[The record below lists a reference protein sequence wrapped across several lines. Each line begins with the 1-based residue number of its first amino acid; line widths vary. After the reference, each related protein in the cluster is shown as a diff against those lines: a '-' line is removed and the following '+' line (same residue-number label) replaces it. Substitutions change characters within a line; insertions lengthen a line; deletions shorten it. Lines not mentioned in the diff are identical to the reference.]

1 MSAWLLASLLGA
13 RVAASIMNQGGV
25 PYAISNPP
33 GSSPGW
39 HGTPGTYST
48 DFETNVAGEV
58 EHFDVYGE
66 VQTLYSQVRCTLWLW
81 AMEME
86 IIEIF
91 LPDANPE
98 LLPSAFNYFEKY
110 LGSV

>member
-1 MSAWLLASLLGA
+1 MAAWLLASLLGA

-66 VQTLYSQVRCTLWLW
+66 VQTLYSQVRCTLYGVCRN
-81 AMEME
+81 
-86 IIEIF
+86 IF
-91 LPDANPE
+91 YQIQILSYYPLTQYN
-98 LLPSAFNYFEKY
+98 
-110 LGSV
+110 

>member
-1 MSAWLLASLLGA
+1 MSTWLLASLLGA

-39 HGTPGTYST
+39 QGTPGTYST

-81 AMEME
+81 RW
-86 IIEIF
+86 
-91 LPDANPE
+91 
-98 LLPSAFNYFEKY
+98 S
-110 LGSV
+110 